1 MEKSIL
7 KKIIIEYQNIASK
20 ISLKKRLFTFSTKGN
35 DVFVGLRRSGKSY
48 MMFQKIQELIDEGHK
63 KEEILYIN
71 FEDDRLLGFNTPDFE
86 LLKQSYEELFPYEP
100 IFFLDEIQNIPNWEK
115 FARRLADQKYKVY
128 ITGNNAKMLSNEIAT
143 TLGGRFFIHN
153 VYPYSFTEYL
163 NASDITILD
172 NINYQNNS
180 EIIRAFTQYFTFGGL
195 PELHSVPSIEKRLWL
210 SSLYNKIFFGDLLSR
225 YSIRND
231 LALKVLVRKLADSLK
246 QPTSFTRMA
255 NIISS
260 AGKKIKTDTVIEY
273 LRYLE
278 ETWLIFSLE
287 NISSKL
293 NDKISNKK
301 YYLIDNGILNLFLT
315 DAETSLFENMLAIYL
330 KRHFGQELY
339 YYHKDIEVDFYL
351 YESQIAIQACY
362 NMSET
367 TTRNREVNDLVKF
380 AKVFH
385 CKKLYIVTYDEEGE
399 IEKDDLMINV
409 VPLWKFMIIKSY
421 LRGLL

>member
-1 MEKSIL
+1 MEKNIL
-7 KKIIIEYQNIASK
+7 KKIIIEYQNIASE
-20 ISLKKRLFTFSTKGN
+20 ISLKKRVFSFSTKGN
-35 DVFVGLRRSGKSY
+35 DVLVGLRRSGKSY

-71 FEDDRLLGFNTPDFE
+71 FEDDRLLGFDTQDFE
-86 LLKQSYEELFPYEP
+86 LLKQSYEELYPYEP
-100 IFFLDEIQNIPNWEK
+100 IFFLDEIQNIPHWEK
-115 FARRLADQKYKVY
+115 FARRLVDQKYKVY
-128 ITGNNAKMLSNEIAT
+128 ITGSNAKMLSSEIAT

-153 VYPYSFTEYL
+153 IYPYSFTEYL
-163 NASDITILD
+163 NASGIKIPD
-172 NINYQNNS
+172 NIDYQNNS

-195 PELHSVPSIEKRLWL
+195 PELHDVPAIEKRLWL

-231 LALKVLVRKLADSLK
+231 LALKVLVKKLADSLK

-260 AGKKIKTDTVIEY
+260 TGQKIKTDTVIEY

-278 ETWLIFSLE
+278 ETCLIFSLE

-301 YYLIDNGILNLFLT
+301 YYIIDNGILNLFLT
-315 DAETSLFENMLAIYL
+315 DSTTSLFENMVAIHL

-339 YYHKDIEVDFYL
+339 YYIKDVEVDFYL
-351 YESQIAIQACY
+351 YESRIAIQACY

-380 AKVFH
+380 AKAFP
-385 CKKLYIVTYDEEGE
+385 CNKLYIVTNDEESE
-399 IEKDDLMINV
+399 IEVDNLRINV
-409 VPLWKFMIIKSY
+409 IPLWKFMLLKS
-421 LRGLL
+421 